1 MKKIVMVAGVLALA
15 GCSYVVPQKSETLH
29 YQCGTTPLTVE
40 LNGEESTVSFLMD
53 GEQLKLKQV
62 VAASGAKYSD
72 GKYTFW
78 SKGPNAFVER
88 NDKVIMSDC
97 MLAQD
102 ANHA

>member
-1 MKKIVMVAGVLALA
+1 MNKIVMTTGVLLLA

-40 LNGEESTVSFLMD
+40 LNGEESTVSFVMD
-53 GEQLKLKQV
+53 GEQLQLKQV
-62 VAASGAKYSD
+62 IAASGAKYSD

-78 SKGPNAFVER
+78 SKGQNAFVER

-97 MLAQD
+97 VLAQ
-102 ANHA
+102 